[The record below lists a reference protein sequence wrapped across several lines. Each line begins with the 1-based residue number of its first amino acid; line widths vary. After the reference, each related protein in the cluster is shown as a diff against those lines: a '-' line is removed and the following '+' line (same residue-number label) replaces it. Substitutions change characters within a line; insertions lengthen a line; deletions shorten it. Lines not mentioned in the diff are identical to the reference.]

1 MSIFLLS
8 SFPPDVSFY
17 IVTSLSSYFLLYG
30 EHCICKIIY
39 KNNWRLRVML
49 PFSREVRLLEALTIQ
64 DYLYIILQIGVI
76 LN

>member
-1 MSIFLLS
+1 M
-8 SFPPDVSFY
+8 
-17 IVTSLSSYFLLYG
+17 
-30 EHCICKIIY
+30 Y
-39 KNNWRLRVML
+39 KNNLRLRVML